1 MREYIFYVLL
11 VFVPICML
19 MIKILHNYGL
29 SKKNIAYMVIISL
42 VIILTFPISTE
53 KLGLFLALP
62 LYIAVFFLIVLS
74 MVKVSGATSSETNSL
89 ASPHE
94 LSVSKN
100 HKIDSNKQELKTE
113 SLIDKDKGKEEEV
126 KEDIKAA
133 ENLDL
138 SRKTTIEETIAQ
150 EDKPKINGTTTTKEL
165 SESKVTAIFA
175 DEPPLENPLEL
186 SEGQVRES
194 LAEEEPDPYKG
205 NDEINKLV
213 ELNGK
218 LEGAAIKEAEEDK
231 VAEEAIKEKDGPI
244 KEDEK
249 EKDAELDLNTFIESA
264 FENKIAGDIE
274 VATNQF
280 QYIWE
285 NSKEDDLRYLI
296 TLELVELHKLLG
308 QYGEAQ
314 VLLTNFLQEVPKD
327 TKEGLE
333 INWQLNYITLIRD
346 EISRL
351 GLKEV
356 PLPKLPRWIKVK
368 ITDQLNLL
376 DK

>member
-1 MREYIFYVLL
+1 
-11 VFVPICML
+11 
-19 MIKILHNYGL
+19 
-29 SKKNIAYMVIISL
+29 MVIISL

-150 EDKPKINGTTTTKEL
+150 EDKPKTNGTTTTKEL

-249 EKDAELDLNTFIESA
+249 EKDAELALNTFIESA

>member
-1 MREYIFYVLL
+1 
-11 VFVPICML
+11 
-19 MIKILHNYGL
+19 
-29 SKKNIAYMVIISL
+29 MVITSL

-53 KLGLFLALP
+53 KLGLLLALP
-62 LYIAVFFLIVLS
+62 LYIVVFSLIVLS
-74 MVKVSGATSSETNSL
+74 MIKISGATSSQTDALS
-89 ASPHE
+89 SPHE
-94 LSVSKN
+94 LSPAKN
-100 HKIDSNKQELKTE
+100 HKIDFNKQELKTE
-113 SLIDKDKGKEEEV
+113 GLIDKNRGKEEGV

-138 SRKTTIEETIAQ
+138 SREIIIEKTIAQ

-165 SESKVTAIFA
+165 SEPKVTAIFA

-186 SEGQVRES
+186 LEGQVRES
-194 LAEEEPDPYKG
+194 LDEEEPDPYKG
-205 NDEINKLV
+205 NEEINKLV
-213 ELNGK
+213 ELNGE
-218 LEGAAIKEAEEDK
+218 LEGAAVKEAEEDK
-231 VAEEAIKEKDGPI
+231 VAEEAIKEKGGPI

-249 EKDAELDLNTFIESA
+249 EKDAELALNTFIASA
-264 FENKIAGDIE
+264 FEHKIAGDIE
-274 VATNQF
+274 TAKNQF

-285 NSKEDDLRYLI
+285 NSKEYDLRYLI

-308 QYGEAQ
+308 QYDEAQ
-314 VLLTNFLQEVPKD
+314 DLLTNFLQEIPKD

-333 INWQLNYITLIRD
+333 INWQLNYVTSIKN

-351 GLKEV
+351 GLEEL

-368 ITDQLNLL
+368 ITDQLNLP